1 MLLKSLEF
9 KNAVGQKVKVMDI
22 PVLEEG
28 NTYKFMIQVR
38 LQAFVASIYRKKRP
52 KKCYSFKDYL
62 KKVIKWPDYE
72 QLFKVEELKN
82 NA

>member
-9 KNAVGQKVKVMDI
+9 KTIVGQKVKVMEI
-22 PVLEEG
+22 PVLEKDSPF
-28 NTYKFMIQVR
+28 KFMIQVR
-38 LQAFVASIYRKKRP
+38 LQTFITSIYNEPSP
-52 KKCYSFKDYL
+52 KKCYSFREYL

-72 QLFKVEELKN
+72 KLFKVDELKN